1 MPTSLLS
8 PAGGS
13 VHSVVSITSNFQSEA
28 PLHPAVIEALGAVFG
43 QSWAD
48 GAKLPADS
56 RKSRLLFDE
65 SRETFA
71 KHLGIRSDGIHFL
84 GEVNLGFYLG
94 IFGLLD
100 SHRKF
105 SYSAIDRSEVF
116 AIASELRNQGFAVE
130 ELSCDSGGQIIAPK
144 SDSELVLSWQLRN
157 GETGISQQPLLAN
170 ESNLFIDA
178 TASGSRNPLP
188 KNWQVALWDSKAWG
202 GPAGLGI
209 FALAPSA
216 KYRNPI
222 PNLDNRIVPGSASL
236 PLIIAS
242 AMALELWV
250 EREQSERKHLAALA
264 LMISNFAKSEIGDVD
279 VIAATHDLVSLSFL
293 YIDAERLVSEL
304 DRAGFAVDS
313 GSACQATN
321 MEPSH
326 VLAAMGTLTQ
336 GNVRITLHHEV
347 TEKEINELLSS
358 LKTLVAEQRAS

>member
-48 GAKLPADS
+48 SSKLPADS
-56 RKSRLLFDE
+56 RKARLLLDE
-65 SRETFA
+65 SKETFA
-71 KHLGIRSDGIHFL
+71 QNLGVRSDGIHFL

-100 SHRKF
+100 SQKNF

-116 AIASELRNQGFAVE
+116 AIAAELGEKGFAVQ
-130 ELSCDSGGQIIAPK
+130 ELTCDSGGTIARP
-144 SDSELVLSWQLRN
+144 ELDNQSVISWQLRN
-157 GETGISQQPLLAN
+157 GETGISQPALIDCSAQI
-170 ESNLFIDA
+170 FVDA
-178 TASGSRNPLP
+178 TSSGIRNPLP
-188 KNWQVALWDSKAWG
+188 KNWKAALWDSKAWG
-202 GPAGLGI
+202 GPSGLGI
-209 FALAPSA
+209 FALAPDA

-222 PNLDNRIVPGSASL
+222 PNLENRIVPGSASL

-242 AMALELWV
+242 AMAVELWA
-250 EREQSERKHLAALA
+250 EREQTERNRLAAIA
-264 LMISNFAKSEIGDVD
+264 LNIANFAKSEIGDVD

-293 YIDAERLVSEL
+293 YIDAERLVSSL

-326 VLAAMGTLTQ
+326 VLAAMGMLTQ
-336 GNVRITLHHEV
+336 GNVRITLHHGVAENDV
-347 TEKEINELLSS
+347 TALLNS
-358 LKTLVAEQRAS
+358 LKVLVQEQRAN

>member
-48 GAKLPADS
+48 SSKLPTDS
-56 RKSRLLFDE
+56 RKARLLLDE
-65 SRETFA
+65 SKETFA

-100 SHRKF
+100 SQKKF

-116 AIASELRNQGFAVE
+116 AIASQLRNQGFAVG
-130 ELSCDSGGQIIAPK
+130 ELPCDSGGQIAAPQ
-144 SDSELVLSWQLRN
+144 SDSESVLAWQLRN
-157 GETGISQQPLLAN
+157 GETGISQPALAD
-170 ESNLFIDA
+170 SSAQIFVDA
-178 TASGSRNPLP
+178 TMSGIRNPLP
-188 KNWQVALWDSKAWG
+188 KNWKAALWDSKAWG
-202 GPAGLGI
+202 GPNGLGI
-209 FALAPSA
+209 FALAPDA

-222 PNLDNRIVPGSASL
+222 PNLDNRIVPGGASL

-242 AMALELWV
+242 AMAIELWA
-250 EREQSERKHLAALA
+250 EREQTERNRLAAIA
-264 LMISNFAKSEIGDVD
+264 LNISNFAKSEIGDVD

-293 YIDAERLVSEL
+293 YIDAERLVSAL

-326 VLAAMGTLTQ
+326 VLSAMGMLTQ
-336 GNVRITLHHEV
+336 GNVRITLHHGVAESDV
-347 TEKEINELLSS
+347 TALLNS
-358 LKTLVAEQRAS
+358 LKVFIEEQRAN